1 MIPLEIR
8 KGQKGEPFATR
19 TLFGWSFNGPAR
31 PNIVSHKVISN
42 FITTSYVKAGMTQC
56 WNSQD
61 EGINEDGLSW
71 SQEDK
76 RVIDLWNRECK
87 LLDGHYQIPIPW
99 RDEKAIVPNNF
110 CVAMSRLK
118 SLNRSLEKK
127 KLTGRYNEEI
137 QKLFENKYAE
147 MIPNEEVQQQG
158 KIWYLPHHAVI
169 TDKKPDKV
177 RIVFDCSSKY
187 KGESLN
193 DKIMQG
199 PDLNNRLIHV
209 LLRFRLHQFA
219 VMGDIESM
227 YHQVKITTGDKDALR
242 FLWFNEDGNVI
253 HCRMT
258 SHLFGGIWC
267 PSSSIYALQRTV
279 KDNNCSD
286 PLVSDTVK
294 RYFYVD
300 DCLRSM
306 KSKEEA
312 ERVIQGTKEILKK
325 GGFK

>member
-1 MIPLEIR
+1 M
-8 KGQKGEPFATR
+8 
-19 TLFGWSFNGPAR
+19 
-31 PNIVSHKVISN
+31 
-42 FITTSYVKAGMTQC
+42 
-56 WNSQD
+56 
-61 EGINEDGLSW
+61 
-71 SQEDK
+71 
-76 RVIDLWNRECK
+76 
-87 LLDGHYQIPIPW
+87 
-99 RDEKAIVPNNF
+99 
-110 CVAMSRLK
+110 
-118 SLNRSLEKK
+118 
-127 KLTGRYNEEI
+127 
-137 QKLFENKYAE
+137 FENKYAE
-147 MIPNEEVQQQG
+147 VIPNEEVQQQG

-169 TDKKPDKV
+169 TDKKREKV

-187 KGESLN
+187 KGQSLN

-227 YHQVKITTGDKDALR
+227 YHQVKIPTGDKDALR

-294 RYFYVD
+294 RYFYAD
-300 DCLRSM
+300 DCRRSM

-312 ERVIQGTKEILKK
+312 ERVIQGNFEKGWILN
-325 GGFK
+325 